1 MSDTLRAGLIRLA
14 HSRPGLRSTIL
25 PLVTDRVAMKFE
37 TQEALDAY
45 LKDHPKADKSKHKV
59 KSESGGEGGGDA
71 GGGKSKKKKSPAGIK
86 VNVTDEQV
94 EARRPSLSDDL
105 KEYGADTTVDKLK
118 PEHREAIK
126 EYNLEVVGND
136 AAQAVEV
143 ARKIKEGIKKGSDIC
158 KMNPPV
164 CEGNKGLTRDKMPQI
179 EGDKTVKQMLEA
191 VKKDGSPDEEAR
203 AKGKAMVQAG
213 ADPDSD
219 KTVMQQMIDHF
230 KANGVKTRKSKA
242 PVGMLK
248 ATQSEIK
255 AEKTYGMAD
264 SYLKGKFP
272 NIGDSVVVS
281 RDGHILDGHHRWAAM
296 LTVDPS
302 REMNVQVIDMDMDDL
317 LREAQSVPG
326 VYKANF
332 EGAPLDEAEQ
342 KKYKSE
348 SSTKFKAKGKGKGKR
363 AFDLTA
369 GFDVQASHNRVAD
382 ADRTAME
389 NGVIR
394 LAHAR
399 PELRSSLRSVLAHIN
414 NDRAVRAA
422 FAY

>member
-1 MSDTLRAGLIRLA
+1 MSDAALRSGLIRLA
-14 HSRPGLRSTIL
+14 HSRRDLRATIL
-25 PLVTDRVAMKFE
+25 PMLAESRMAKEFD
-37 TQEALDAY
+37 TQKGLDTY
-45 LKDHPKADKSKHKV
+45 LKEHPNADKSKHSIKKDEKKPKGEKGSPKKDVGFKV
-59 KSESGGEGGGDA
+59 DDK
-71 GGGKSKKKKSPAGIK
+71 
-86 VNVTDEQV
+86 QL

-105 KEYGADTTVDKLK
+105 KEYGDDTTEKDLK

-126 EYNLEVVGND
+126 EYNLEVVGHD
-136 AAQAVEV
+136 AAQAVDI
-143 ARKIKEGIKKGSDIC
+143 ARKIKDGIKKGADIC
-158 KMNPPV
+158 KMNPAV

-191 VKKDGSPDEEAR
+191 VKKDGTPDSEAR

-213 ADPDSD
+213 ADPDSN
-219 KTVMQQMIDHF
+219 KTIMQTMIDHF
-230 KANGVKTRKSKA
+230 EQNGVKTVQRKA

-264 SYLKGKFP
+264 AYLKGKFN

-302 REMNVQVIDMDMDDL
+302 REMNVKVIDMDMDDL
-317 LREAQSVPG
+317 LKEAQSVPG
-326 VYKANF
+326 VYKADF
-332 EGAPLDEAEQ
+332 EGNPLAEDEQ
-342 KKYKSE
+342 KKYKTE
-348 SSTKFKAKGKGKGKR
+348 SKTKFKAKGKGKAASFG
-363 AFDLTA
+363 
-369 GFDVQASHNRVAD
+369 VQASFNREAD

-394 LAHAR
+394 LAAAN
-399 PELRSSLRSVLAHIN
+399 PELRPGLTSVLASIRS
-414 NDRAVRAA
+414 DRAVRAL
-422 FAY
+422 FTR